1 MNGLYAAT
9 WTELLKV
16 RKSRMLILTL
26 VAFSGIAIMMG
37 LMVFI
42 SKYPALAANSVTA
55 SSKVSM
61 FKAEWPSYF
70 QLLIQIILSMGTI
83 GFGFVSSWIFG
94 REYTDHVVKDIL
106 ALPVNRLT
114 IISSKFIIIFLWS
127 LLLSLTLFISGVLV
141 GFIVDIPN
149 WSNGIAYNYFVIFM
163 GTALLTVLMCTP
175 VAFIASFSRGYLA
188 PLAYVIFTLVIT
200 NLVVIGTPTIAPY
213 IPWAI
218 PALISGLVGP
228 NLPSPGLSSYI
239 VLASTCIFGLI
250 GTLLWW
256 RFADQN

>member
-1 MNGLYAAT
+1 MNALYEAT

-26 VAFSGIAIMMG
+26 VAFSGIAILMG
-37 LMVFI
+37 IMVFI
-42 SKYPALAANSVTA
+42 SKYPALAANSVAA

-114 IISSKFIIIFLWS
+114 IVSSKFIIIVLWS
-127 LLLSLTLFISGVLV
+127 LLLSLTLFAFGILA
-141 GFIVDIPN
+141 GFTVNIPN
-149 WSNGIAYNYFVIFM
+149 WSTEIGYTYFIIFM
-163 GTALLTVLMCTP
+163 KTAFLTILISTP

-188 PLAYVIFTLVIT
+188 PLGYVIFTLIIT
-200 NLVVIGTPTIAPY
+200 NLVVIGIPTIAPY

-228 NLPSPGLSSYI
+228 NLPIPDISSYI
-239 VLASTCIFGLI
+239 ILFSTCIFGLV